1 METPDGLPL
10 VAFDDLAGLER
21 WLARHHGTAAGLW
34 VAVARKD
41 SGVPSPTAGDVN
53 DAALCYGW
61 ITGLRRSG
69 DGVRYLQKITP
80 RRPRSTWSQVNI
92 ARVAELTAAG
102 RMREPGLAE
111 VAAAR
116 ADGRWD
122 AAYASQREAG
132 VPEDLEAALARNA
145 AARAA
150 FEGLGRTERYRI
162 VLGLLKAR
170 TDRTRRA
177 RLERAVAALAAGGRV
192 P

>member
-1 METPDGLPL
+1 M
-10 VAFDDLAGLER
+10 AFDDLAGLER
-21 WLARHHGTAAGLW
+21 WLEEHHGTAAGLW
-34 VAVARKD
+34 VAIARKG
-41 SGVPSPTAGDVN
+41 SGVPSPTAGEVN
-53 DAALCYGW
+53 DAALCHGW
-61 ITGLRRSG
+61 ITGLRRAG
-69 DGVRYLQKITP
+69 DGVRYLQRITP

-132 VPEDLEAALARNA
+132 VPDDLRAALAENA
-145 AARAA
+145 AAREA
-150 FEGLGRTERYRI
+150 FEALGRTKRYRV
-162 VLGLLKAR
+162 VLGLLKAG

-177 RLERAVAALAAGGRV
+177 RLERAVTALAAGERA

>member
-1 METPDGLPL
+1 M

-21 WLARHHGTAAGLW
+21 WLEEHHGTAAGLW
-34 VAVARKD
+34 VAIARKG
-41 SGVPSPTAGDVN
+41 SGVPSPTAGEVN
-53 DAALCYGW
+53 DAALCHGW
-61 ITGLRRSG
+61 ITGLRRAG
-69 DGVRYLQKITP
+69 DGVRYLQRITP

-132 VPEDLEAALARNA
+132 VPDDLRAALAENA
-145 AARAA
+145 AAREA
-150 FEGLGRTERYRI
+150 FEALGRTERYRV
-162 VLGLLKAR
+162 VLGLLKAG

-177 RLERAVAALAAGGRV
+177 RLERAVTALAAGERA